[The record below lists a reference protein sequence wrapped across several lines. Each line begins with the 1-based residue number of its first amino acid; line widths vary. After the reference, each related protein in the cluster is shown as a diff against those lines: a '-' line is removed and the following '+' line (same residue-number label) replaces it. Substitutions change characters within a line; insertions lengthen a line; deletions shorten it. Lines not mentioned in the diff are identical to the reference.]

1 MTSESV
7 EQTLEA
13 LLRRKKT
20 RINTTAYTKEER
32 KVLDEFKEEY
42 QLQTTR
48 HLRAQVFRSKILVGI
63 YNYWKDNGMVPQ
75 TDEESL
81 NRIMVVIFLKLK
93 NILFYCLPQKLS
105 AWLSNNWRP
114 KVTLETKPKMQIRCT
129 ANDVLFREYRKD
141 VDEEIKNLLDMD
153 GEEIVD
159 YSKQEIF
166 RLRTKATANVFSNMS
181 TAKKEEVLNKVE
193 KYKKT
198 GLPEDL
204 QRQ

>member
-1 MTSESV
+1 M
-7 EQTLEA
+7 
-13 LLRRKKT
+13 
-20 RINTTAYTKEER
+20 
-32 KVLDEFKEEY
+32 
-42 QLQTTR
+42 
-48 HLRAQVFRSKILVGI
+48 
-63 YNYWKDNGMVPQ
+63 
-75 TDEESL
+75 
-81 NRIMVVIFLKLK
+81 
-93 NILFYCLPQKLS
+93 
-105 AWLSNNWRP
+105 
-114 KVTLETKPKMQIRCT
+114 TLETKPKMQIRCT

-181 TAKKEEVLNKVE
+181 TAKKEEVLNMVE

-198 GLPEDL
+198 GLPVDL